1 MCIYCHN
8 YLTNSIDKLTK
19 SYNKR
24 LEMVNDTQDEF
35 EEPENDLI
43 QEDTNQLD
51 NIPVYE

>member
-1 MCIYCHN
+1 
-8 YLTNSIDKLTK
+8 
-19 SYNKR
+19 
-24 LEMVNDTQDEF
+24 MVNDTQDEF